1 MALGGFEWFVTTQS
15 SPAEGAEPIMYQVR
29 LPLSRTTIDSV
40 ASLITAHCKKIGSRW
55 RKVTPGRQAVIVLA
69 VLRHD
74 QRLLDMAG
82 GNAVSASTI
91 SRWVAEV
98 IDLLAARAPRL
109 DRVLAKATR
118 AGADMMLLD
127 GTLVRTQRRSGR
139 DNRRNYSGKHKTHG
153 LLFLALTD
161 AHGNL
166 LWISAAAPGRASE
179 ITTSRRNKLTTTLH
193 RSPGRGGPP
202 QFPPPLSERSAPHT
216 PGSPSRLQSRNYTA
230 SMAFTP
236 IPKGSAPPATTL
248 TGGMSNDAAG
258 FASRYRPLSR
268 SPYKGFRHWASTPQ
282 VSPRHRQSATGPPGN
297 YPDRTHTGK
306 RRRADNRTSTT
317 YTVNPLSAGRTKNAQ
332 WKSAR

>member
-1 MALGGFEWFVTTQS
+1 MIMIMLREEKTNALGGFEWFVTTQS

-40 ASLITAHCKKIGSRW
+40 ASLITAHCKKIGSRR

-98 IDLLAARAPRL
+98 IDLLAACAPRL
-109 DRVLAKATR
+109 DRVPAKATR
-118 AGADMMLLD
+118 AGADMVLLD

-139 DNRRNYSGKHKTHG
+139 DNRRNYSGKHKAHG

-161 AHGNL
+161 ACGNL

-179 ITTSRRNKLTTTLH
+179 ITTSRRNKLTTKLREH
-193 RSPGRGGPP
+193 GLGAVADLG
-202 QFPPPLSERSAPHT
+202 
-216 PGSPSRLQSRNYTA
+216 
-230 SMAFTP
+230 FTGLEDDP
-236 IPKGSAPPATTL
+236 DDPVII
-248 TGGMSNDAAG
+248 TG
-258 FASRYRPLSR
+258 
-268 SPYKGFRHWASTPQ
+268 
-282 VSPRHRQSATGPPGN
+282 
-297 YPDRTHTGK
+297 
-306 RRRADNRTSTT
+306 RRAARCHPITDAQKQANQLLARERAACEHAFAD
-317 YTVNPLSAGRTKNAQ
+317 LKNWRILTRLRMHTRNATRLLR
-332 WKSAR
+332 ALLVLTNLEITR